1 MIQIFLL
8 LAYYSTRLQRSEK
21 HLTIFTD
28 MEYGFKKDAQ
38 VSLRFSNLTSK
49 IVFGFASKKIINH
62 LKSLNSCLRYC
73 DGQEKISDIQFFINT
88 NDTSFNF
95 TIPSK
100 SFLTPYSISCD
111 EVYKFNIELNIL
123 NTKNH
128 LDFRIQA
135 IMIFDLVFFVLF
147 FLIAIISIVYLIFLK
162 SENKISYLIIF
173 SPMSLFIA
181 LHPLLSYVYINKKR
195 KQEFFTQSYD
205 FTLNCDFMFVFICI
219 FVFLF
224 AFQLDFHDLLGFKLL
239 YDCQIY
245 FLCVMFLALVIE
257 VAFVFLLSSFVVFLY
272 ISIERIFFI
281 CIIFIS
287 PPYLPF
293 RFVHYF
299 ACIIHFYVYV
309 TYCFFIK
316 EDGKAILNCNVVI
329 IRDVTLTVANLLV
342 IITVFLLI
350 MHDNKK
356 HQVRNSYENLEV
368 QIIDNSVHQNIDNP
382 ENQNIDNPENQNID
396 NPENQNIDD
405 SPNQIIDDS
414 PNQIIDDSINQ
425 NIDDSENENSDV
437 SGKKIIEHL

>member
-1 MIQIFLL
+1 
-8 LAYYSTRLQRSEK
+8 
-21 HLTIFTD
+21 
-28 MEYGFKKDAQ
+28 
-38 VSLRFSNLTSK
+38 
-49 IVFGFASKKIINH
+49 
-62 LKSLNSCLRYC
+62 
-73 DGQEKISDIQFFINT
+73 
-88 NDTSFNF
+88 
-95 TIPSK
+95 
-100 SFLTPYSISCD
+100 
-111 EVYKFNIELNIL
+111 
-123 NTKNH
+123 
-128 LDFRIQA
+128 
-135 IMIFDLVFFVLF
+135 
-147 FLIAIISIVYLIFLK
+147 
-162 SENKISYLIIF
+162 
-173 SPMSLFIA
+173 
-181 LHPLLSYVYINKKR
+181 
-195 KQEFFTQSYD
+195 
-205 FTLNCDFMFVFICI
+205 
-219 FVFLF
+219 
-224 AFQLDFHDLLGFKLL
+224 
-239 YDCQIY
+239 
-245 FLCVMFLALVIE
+245 MFLALVIE
-257 VAFVFLLSSFVVFLY
+257 VPSVFLLSSFVVFLY

-356 HQVRNSYENLEV
+356 HQVRNSYKNLEV
-368 QIIDNSVHQNIDNP
+368 QIIDNSVH
-382 ENQNIDNPENQNID
+382 QNID

-414 PNQIIDDSINQ
+414 PNQIIDDSTNQ